1 MTIRSGARA
10 ESLLLNLL
18 DASSERARVIANNLA
33 NQNTPGFTRRV
44 VRFEDLLAKAFNDR
58 RADPL
63 SVRAMETPDM
73 TSPRRQDGNNVNP
86 ELEANAGRENRLLY
100 EAYTAVLSGRYSRLD
115 QAIIGGR

>member
-1 MTIRSGARA
+1 MTVRSDMRS
-10 ESLLLNLL
+10 ETLLLNLL

-33 NQNTPGFTRRV
+33 NQNTPGFTRRT
-44 VRFEDLLAKAFNDR
+44 VRFEDLLARALNDR
-58 RADPL
+58 RSDPL
-63 SVRAMETPDM
+63 SVRHVEAPDM
-73 TSPRRQDGNNVNP
+73 ISPRRQDGNNVNP